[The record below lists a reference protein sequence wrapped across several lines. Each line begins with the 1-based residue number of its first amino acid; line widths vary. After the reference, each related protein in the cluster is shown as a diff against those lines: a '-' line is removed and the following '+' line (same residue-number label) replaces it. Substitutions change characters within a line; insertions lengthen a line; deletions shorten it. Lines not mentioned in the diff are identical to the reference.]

1 MLVQR
6 VLTACT
12 SAFNDTAVER
22 ESPIN
27 SADPVSHAKKRCKTL
42 ESTDDQ
48 SDSEGYV
55 KQAFR
60 DLAAHHKTTH
70 ELKRAKLELATW
82 REEREEE
89 ERAERREIRRRQD
102 KHEAQAAREVQWKRA
117 LEMSASSVE
126 HVKQKGIE
134 LMNRLEAEELAERDA
149 EQA

>member
-1 MLVQR
+1 MQR
-6 VLTACT
+6 VLTAST
-12 SAFNDTAVER
+12 SAFNNTAVEQ

-27 SADPVSHAKKRCKTL
+27 SADPVSHAKKCRKTS
-42 ESTDDQ
+42 ESTEDQ
-48 SDSEGYV
+48 SDSEGYM

-70 ELKRAKLELATW
+70 ELERAKLELATR

-89 ERAERREIRRRQD
+89 ERAERCEIRCRQD
-102 KHEAQAAREVQWKRA
+102 KCEAQAAREVKWKRA

-134 LMNRLEAEELAERDA
+134 LMNRLEAEELAERNA